1 LSSKNSVFLNFSI
14 KNQEKK
20 PIISYTLSKNEDFL
34 KYFKTND
41 NLSSLAKI
49 LEQLF
54 FTKTH
59 LDVSKSAKTL
69 FL

>member
-14 KNQEKK
+14 KNQGKK
-20 PIISYTLSKNEDFL
+20 PIISYTFSKNEDFL
-34 KYFKTND
+34 KYLKKND
-41 NLSSLAKI
+41 NLSYLAKI

-54 FTKTH
+54 SKTH
-59 LDVSKSAKTL
+59 LDVSESAKNT